1 MKIATLEKIHELL
14 KAEAQTP
21 HFKKKGG
28 VSTGN
33 SRPALTMAG

>member
-14 KAEAQTP
+14 KAEAKTP
-21 HFKKKGG
+21 PLQKG

-33 SRPALTMAG
+33 SRPVLTMTG